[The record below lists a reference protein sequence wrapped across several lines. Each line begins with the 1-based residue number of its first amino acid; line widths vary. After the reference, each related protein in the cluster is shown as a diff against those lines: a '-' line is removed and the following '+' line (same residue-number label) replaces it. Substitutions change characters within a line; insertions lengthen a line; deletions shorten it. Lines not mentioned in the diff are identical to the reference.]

1 MTSRLLDPELTALI
15 KRGLDQSVQ
24 QVSQPV
30 QHRLLQAR
38 QQALAANLQ
47 LSAPRRLVS
56 FSYGFALALSIT
68 LVIVLW
74 LTPVPYD
81 SVFNSFLIDNP
92 IAPSTT
98 SSVGDIK
105 AMDVIMST
113 EDLDFLEN
121 MDIYEWLEAEYG

>member
-1 MTSRLLDPELTALI
+1 MTSRLLELELTALL

-56 FSYGFALALSIT
+56 FSYGFALALGIT

-92 IAPSTT
+92 IASTFHNFF
-98 SSVGDIK
+98 SG
-105 AMDVIMST
+105 
-113 EDLDFLEN
+113 
-121 MDIYEWLEAEYG
+121 